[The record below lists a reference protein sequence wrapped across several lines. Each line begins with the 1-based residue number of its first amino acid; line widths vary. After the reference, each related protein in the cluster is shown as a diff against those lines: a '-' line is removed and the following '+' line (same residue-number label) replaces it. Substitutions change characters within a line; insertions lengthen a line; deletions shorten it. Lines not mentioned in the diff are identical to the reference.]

1 MKKDYSEYK
10 PSAEEYYDNLRKNNE
25 YIEYSY
31 FNNKVSYSIDNR
43 KTFHI
48 AVDYSKEDDFAGY
61 VNDDDEDAVL
71 RDIAQNDIDF
81 NKLSSKY
88 KIQRFDY
95 RDKKIPLNNVI
106 SGCSIE
112 MSVGEG
118 ILDFIYADFDQPFYI
133 AINYYLTFR
142 DLLEADFGDLFP
154 NRNKKKLPRKIKSK
168 EHEDAIKYFN
178 YKHTCFMTR
187 EMNYS
192 SLYSAVCPPVF
203 INYDKDDYQL
213 AFNLYFGYLK
223 TLQKEYLELIE
234 FCFDEEFY
242 PGALGEL
249 TPAERFFIYRELKE
263 LPLEINRKEEFSLSI
278 EDDIRDIKNK
288 DLQELSN
295 KFDVDVSELIDI
307 IRDHKSISV
316 SYQVSSIRDMLEL
329 EFTKML
335 EQNIRFRKCKRCGKY
350 FIMKGNYDA
359 NYCDR
364 IAKGETKNCQDI
376 MAMEKYKQK
385 TADNPAIKIYNK
397 YYKRYA
403 ARVKVH
409 TILEDDFKK
418 WKYQAITKRDECIEG
433 RITEDEFINWMEDCF
448 PNRNRKHNK

>member
-10 PSAEEYYDNLRKNNE
+10 SSAEENYDNLRQSNE

-31 FNNKVSYSIDNR
+31 FDNKVSYSSDN
-43 KTFHI
+43 KKVFQI
-48 AVDYSKEDDFAGY
+48 IVDYSKEDDFAGY
-61 VNDDDEDAVL
+61 VNDDDEDAVS
-71 RDIAQNDIDF
+71 RDITQNDIDF
-81 NKLSSKY
+81 NKLSTKY
-88 KIQRFDY
+88 KIQKFEY
-95 RDKKIPLNNVI
+95 RDKKIPLNNVL

-112 MSVGEG
+112 ISVGEG
-118 ILDFIYADFDQPFYI
+118 ILDFIYADFDRPFYM
-133 AINYYLTFR
+133 AINFYLTFR
-142 DLLEADFGDLFP
+142 DLLQEEFGHLFP
-154 NRNKKKLPRKIKSK
+154 NKNTKKPPQKIKSK
-168 EHEDAIKYFN
+168 DHEDAIKYWN
-178 YKHTCFMTR
+178 YKHTCYMAR
-187 EMNYS
+187 ELNYA

-203 INYDKDDYQL
+203 FNYDKDDYQL

-242 PGALGEL
+242 PNALGNL
-249 TPAERFFIYRELKE
+249 TPAERFFVYRELKE

-278 EDDIRDIKNK
+278 EDNTIDIENE

-295 KFDVDVSELIDI
+295 KFEVDLSELIDI
-307 IRDHKSISV
+307 IQDHKSVSV
-316 SYQVSSIRDMLEL
+316 SYQVSSILDMLEL

-335 EQNIRFRKCKRCGKY
+335 EQDIRFRKCKRCGKY
-350 FIMKGNYDA
+350 FIMKGNYDT

-364 IAKGETKNCQDI
+364 ISKGETKNCQDI

-397 YYKRYA
+397 YYKRYS

-418 WKYQAITKRDECIEG
+418 WKYQAVTKRDESMNG
-433 RITEDEFINWMEDCF
+433 KITEDEFIQWMEDCF
-448 PNRNRKHNK
+448 PNRNRKH

>member
-10 PSAEEYYDNLRKNNE
+10 SSAEEYYDSLRQSNE

-31 FNNKVSYSIDNR
+31 FDNKVSYSADIK
-43 KTFHI
+43 KTFYI
-48 AVDYSKEDDFAGY
+48 TVDYSKEDDFVGY
-61 VNDDDEDAVL
+61 VNDNDEETVL

-88 KIQRFDY
+88 KIQQFEY
-95 RDKKIPLNNVI
+95 RNKKIPLNNVL

-112 MSVGEG
+112 MSVGKG
-118 ILDFIYADFDQPFYI
+118 ILDFIYADFDRPFYM
-133 AINYYLTFR
+133 AINFYLTFR
-142 DLLEADFGDLFP
+142 DLLEADFGDLYP
-154 NRNKKKLPRKIKSK
+154 YRNEKKAPRKIKSK
-168 EHEDAIKYFN
+168 EHEEAIKYLN
-178 YKHTCFMTR
+178 YKHTCYTANN
-187 EMNYS
+187 MNYS

-223 TLQKEYLELIE
+223 TLQEEYLELIE
-234 FCFDEEFY
+234 FCFDKEFC
-242 PGALGEL
+242 PSALGNL

-278 EDDIRDIKNK
+278 ADDTIDIENE

-295 KFDVDVSELIDI
+295 KFDVDVSELKDI
-307 IRDHKSISV
+307 IQDHKSVDV
-316 SYQVSSIRDMLEL
+316 SYKVSSIRDMLEL

-335 EQNIRFRKCKRCGKY
+335 EQDIRFRKCKRCGKY
-350 FIMKGNYDA
+350 FIMKGNYDT

-364 IAKGETKNCQDI
+364 IANGETKNCQDI

-397 YYKRYA
+397 YYKRYS

-418 WKYQAITKRDECIEG
+418 WKYQAVTKRDECMDG
-433 RITEDEFINWMEDCF
+433 KITEDEFNQWMESCF
-448 PNRNRKHNK
+448 PNRNRKH

>member
-1 MKKDYSEYK
+1 MQKDYSEYK
-10 PSAEEYYDNLRKNNE
+10 SSAEEHYDNLRQSNE

-31 FNNKVSYSIDNR
+31 FDNKVSYSADN
-43 KTFHI
+43 KKVFQIT
-48 AVDYSKEDDFAGY
+48 VDYSKEDDFAGY
-61 VNDDDEDAVL
+61 VNDDDEDAVS

-81 NKLSSKY
+81 NKLSTKY
-88 KIQRFDY
+88 KIQKFEY
-95 RDKKIPLNNVI
+95 RDKKIPLNNVL

-112 MSVGEG
+112 MSIGEG
-118 ILDFIYADFDQPFYI
+118 ILDFIYADFDRPFYM

-142 DLLEADFGDLFP
+142 DLFEEEFGHLFP
-154 NRNKKKLPRKIKSK
+154 NKNTKKPPQKIKSK
-168 EHEDAIKYFN
+168 EHEDAIKYWN
-178 YKHTCFMTR
+178 YKHTCYMAR
-187 EMNYS
+187 ELNYA

-203 INYDKDDYQL
+203 FNYDKDDYQF
-213 AFNLYFGYLK
+213 AFNLYFGYLR

-242 PGALGEL
+242 PNTLGQL
-249 TPAERFFIYRELKE
+249 TSAERFFAYRELKE

-278 EDDIRDIKNK
+278 EDNTIDIENE

-295 KFDVDVSELIDI
+295 KFEVDLSELIDI
-307 IRDHKSISV
+307 IQDHKSVSV

-335 EQNIRFRKCKRCGKY
+335 EQDIRFRKCKRCRKY
-350 FIMKGNYDA
+350 FIMKGNYDT

-364 IAKGETKNCQDI
+364 ISKGETKNCQDI

-397 YYKRYA
+397 YYKRYS

-418 WKYQAITKRDECIEG
+418 WKYQAVTKRDECMDG
-433 RITEDEFINWMEDCF
+433 KITEDEFIQWMEDCF
-448 PNRNRKHNK
+448 PNRNRKH

>member
-10 PSAEEYYDNLRKNNE
+10 SSPEEHYDNLRQSNE
-25 YIEYSY
+25 YIEYDY
-31 FNNKVSYSIDNR
+31 FNNKVSYSIDNK
-43 KTFHI
+43 KTFYI
-48 AVDYSKEDDFAGY
+48 TVDYSKEDDFAGY
-61 VNDDDEDAVL
+61 VNDDDEDTVL
-71 RDIAQNDIDF
+71 RDITQNDIDF

-95 RDKKIPLNNVI
+95 RDKKIPLNNVL
-106 SGCSIE
+106 SGCRIE

-118 ILDFIYADFDQPFYI
+118 ILDFIYANFDQPFYM
-133 AINYYLTFR
+133 AVNLYLSFR
-142 DLLEADFGDLFP
+142 DLFDEDFGDLFP
-154 NRNKKKLPRKIKSK
+154 NRNKKKLPQKIKSK
-168 EHEDAIKYFN
+168 EHEDAIKYWN
-178 YKHTCFMTR
+178 YKHTCYMAK

-192 SLYSAVCPPVF
+192 SLYSAICPPVF

-242 PGALGEL
+242 PSALGNL
-249 TPAERFFIYRELKE
+249 TPSERFFIYREVKE
-263 LPLEINRKEEFSLSI
+263 LSLEINRKEEFSLSTS
-278 EDDIRDIKNK
+278 DDVIDIQKE

-295 KFDVDVSELIDI
+295 KFGIEESELIEI
-307 IRDHKSISV
+307 IQNHKSVNV

-350 FIMKGNYDA
+350 FIMKGNYDT

-385 TADNPAIKIYNK
+385 TADNPAINIYNK
-397 YYKRYA
+397 YYKRYS

-409 TILEDDFKK
+409 TILEEDFKK
-418 WKYQAITKRDECIEG
+418 WKYQAVTKRDECMDGKISEK
-433 RITEDEFINWMEDCF
+433 EFIKWMENCF
-448 PNRNRKHNK
+448 PNRNRKH

>member
-10 PSAEEYYDNLRKNNE
+10 PSAEEHYDNLRKNNE
-25 YIEYSY
+25 FIEYNY
-31 FNNKVSYSIDNR
+31 FDNKVSYSVDNK
-43 KTFHI
+43 KTFYI
-48 AVDYSKEDDFAGY
+48 TVDYSKEDDFAGY
-61 VNDDDEDAVL
+61 VNDDDEDVIL
-71 RDIAQNDIDF
+71 RDIAQNDMDF

-88 KIQRFDY
+88 KIQKFDC
-95 RDKKIPLNNVI
+95 RDKKIPLNNVL
-106 SGCSIE
+106 SGCRIE

-118 ILDFIYADFDQPFYI
+118 ILDFIYANFDQPFYM
-133 AINYYLTFR
+133 AINFYLSFR

-154 NRNKKKLPRKIKSK
+154 NRNKKKPPRKIKSK
-168 EHEDAIKYFN
+168 EHEDAIKYLN
-178 YKHTCFMTR
+178 YKHTCYMAKGI
-187 EMNYS
+187 NYS
-192 SLYSAVCPPVF
+192 SLYSSICPPVF
-203 INYDKDDYQL
+203 MNYDKDDYQL

-234 FCFDEEFY
+234 FCFDEEVCTSD
-242 PGALGEL
+242 LGKL
-249 TPAERFFIYRELKE
+249 TPAERFFIYIELKE

-278 EDDIRDIKNK
+278 ADDVIDIENE

-295 KFDVDVSELIDI
+295 KFGIEESELIDI
-307 IRDHKSISV
+307 IQNHKSVSV

-335 EQNIRFRKCKRCGKY
+335 ERDIRFRKCKRCGRY
-350 FIMKGNYDA
+350 FIMKGNYDT

-364 IAKGETKNCQDI
+364 IAEGETKNCQDI

-385 TADNPAIKIYNK
+385 TEDIPAIKIYNK
-397 YYKRYA
+397 YYKRYS

-418 WKYQAITKRDECIEG
+418 WKYQAVAKRDECIDG
-433 RITEDEFINWMEDCF
+433 KITEDESVKWMEDCF
-448 PNRNRKHNK
+448 PNRNRKH

>member
-10 PSAEEYYDNLRKNNE
+10 SSAEEYYDSLRQSNE

-31 FNNKVSYSIDNR
+31 FDNKVSYSADSKKIFYI
-43 KTFHI
+43 T
-48 AVDYSKEDDFAGY
+48 VDYSKEDDFAGY
-61 VNDDDEDAVL
+61 VNNDDEDTVL
-71 RDIAQNDIDF
+71 RDITQNDIEF

-88 KIQRFDY
+88 KIQKFDY
-95 RDKKIPLNNVI
+95 RDKKIPLNNVL

-118 ILDFIYADFDQPFYI
+118 ILDFIYADFDQPFYM
-133 AINYYLTFR
+133 AINYYLIFR
-142 DLLEADFGDLFP
+142 DLLETEFGHLFP
-154 NRNKKKLPRKIKSK
+154 NRDKKKPPQKIKSK
-168 EHEDAIKYFN
+168 DHEDAIKYWN
-178 YKHTCFMTR
+178 YKHTCFMAM

-234 FCFDEEFY
+234 FCFDEKFY
-242 PGALGEL
+242 PGVLGNL
-249 TPAERFFIYRELKE
+249 TPAERFFVYRELKE

-278 EDDIRDIKNK
+278 ADDEIDIKNE

-295 KFDVDVSELIDI
+295 KFDVDVSELMEI
-307 IRDHKSISV
+307 IRDHKSVDV
-316 SYQVSSIRDMLEL
+316 SYKVSSIRDMLEL

-335 EQNIRFRKCKRCGKY
+335 EQDIRFRKCKRCGKY
-350 FIMKGNYDA
+350 FIMKGNYDT
-359 NYCDR
+359 NYCNR

-376 MAMEKYKQK
+376 MAMERYKQK
-385 TADNPAIKIYNK
+385 TEDNPAIKIYNK
-397 YYKRYA
+397 YYKRYS

-409 TILEDDFKK
+409 TILETDFKK
-418 WKYQAITKRDECIEG
+418 WKYQAITKRDECMDGKISE
-433 RITEDEFINWMEDCF
+433 EEFIKWMENCF
-448 PNRNRKHNK
+448 PNRNRKH